1 MHHSKVSSK
10 HAITSANIHIAS
22 NVGIHDVVSH
32 IVPALM
38 ASWCTTL
45 LALGDFCQYLI
56 DLFIPS
62 KGSTLANVFSICL
75 LIGDEYLKIGTMPLS
90 SNRCGYRCNLATSFI
105 SMSDKWT
112 AIFPFSCLI
121 TFC

>member
-62 KGSTLANVFSICL
+62 KWSTLANVFSICL
-75 LIGDEYLKIGTMPLS
+75 LIGDEYLKIGTMKAPQLFVP
-90 SNRCGYRCNLATSFI
+90 RF
-105 SMSDKWT
+105 
-112 AIFPFSCLI
+112 LI
-121 TFC
+121 NVNQWGSLQK